1 MIYSRINLS
10 KTHYRELDCCQLI
23 QNPDINQLNTIYQQ
37 YCRYKQFESVMP
49 LFEND
54 YRDSYMDILGYYDPA
69 GKLAAFSLVR
79 RQDPNS
85 VEAIQFAWNYQEPR
99 LRLGI
104 RSLEN
109 ECARYKRLGYYYL
122 YLGFADDYKQQFA
135 GFETLGPAE

>member
-1 MIYSRINLS
+1 MIYSRINLDQ
-10 KTHYRELDCCQLI
+10 TNYRELEICQLI
-23 QNPDINQLNTIYQQ
+23 TNPDITELNRIYQQ
-37 YCRYKQFESVMP
+37 YCQYKKFESVMP

-54 YRDSYMDILGYYDPA
+54 YRDSYMDILGYHDPS

-79 RQDPNS
+79 RQDPHS

-109 ECARYKRLGYYYL
+109 ECARYKRFGYHYL
-122 YLGFADDYKQQFA
+122 YLGFADEYKQKFD
-135 GFETLGPAE
+135 GFELLGPLE